1 MLIASDLLR
10 TELEASDWRLQAL
23 VTDAVRIAGLAGYHL
38 RLTGVRR
45 SRTRTLEIYLRA
57 GKPAPPSSVHE
68 ATPCRGADLVPV
80 PAATGTDAGADMA
93 AAMAYGP
100 SLAEAINRGWGA
112 KDSRVFLLLQ
122 EERAKVEIKVPA
134 ADIQSVIEREG

>member
-10 TELEASDWRLQAL
+10 TELEASDWRIQAL

-100 SLAEAINRGWGA
+100 SLAEAINRGWRYPRGKPSA
-112 KDSRVFLLLQ
+112 LWHSVSGLHLHLQVSYDAIELL
-122 EERAKVEIKVPA
+122 P
-134 ADIQSVIEREG
+134 